1 MEIKLD
7 VLAFA
12 AHPDDVELSCSG
24 TLLKLTKQ
32 GKKVGIVDLTQG
44 ELGTRGSA
52 SLRLVE
58 AQNSSKILGI
68 SVRENLNLGDGFFE
82 NNRENKIKI
91 IEALRKY
98 KPTMV
103 LANALNDRHI
113 DHGRGA
119 RLVADACFL
128 SGLRKIETET
138 DGVPQEAWR
147 PNLVLHYIQDYYMK
161 PNIVVD
167 VTEVWSQKIESINA
181 FSSQFYSADSKE
193 PVTPISGEDF
203 FEFLE
208 GRAKEMGR
216 PVGAKYGEGFVCER
230 PLQIEDLTLLG

>member
-1 MEIKLD
+1 MNNKLD
-7 VLAFA
+7 ILAFA

-24 TLLKLTKQ
+24 TIIKLAKQ
-32 GKKVGIVDLTQG
+32 GKRIGIIDLTQG

-52 SLRLVE
+52 ELRLVE

-68 SVRENLNLGDGFFE
+68 KVRENLNLGDGFFE
-82 NNRENKIKI
+82 NNQINKLKI
-91 IEALRKY
+91 IKVLRKY
-98 KPTMV
+98 QPTMV
-103 LANALNDRHI
+103 LANALTDRHI

-128 SGLRKIETET
+128 SGLRKIETTLGNES
-138 DGVPQEAWR
+138 QLAWR
-147 PNLVLHYIQDYYMK
+147 PNLVLHYIQDFYMK

-167 VTEVWSQKIESINA
+167 VTNEWPQKVEAIKA
-181 FSSQFYSADSKE
+181 FSSQFYSSDSKE

-203 FEFLE
+203 FDFLV

-216 PVGAKYGEGFVCER
+216 PVGAKLGEGFICER
-230 PLQIEDLTLLG
+230 PLKIEDLTLLG